1 MRPQPPILLV
11 DDDAASRE
19 LLCAIL
25 EGVGYPTV
33 QAATGEVALTLAV
46 EHEPAAVILD
56 VRLPGVSGYEVCRQ
70 LRERFGERLPIV
82 FVSGERAESQDR
94 VAGLMIG
101 ADDYMVKPFSPDE
114 LVARI
119 QRLLVRVAP
128 ARSEADDWTQL
139 TPREGEVLNLLAEG
153 LSQHAIANELY
164 ISPKT
169 VATHIQRILGK
180 LRVHSRAAAVAK
192 AYRLGLVSPDFTA
205 HLFA

>member
-25 EGVGYPTV
+25 DGVGYTTV
-33 QAATGEVALTLAV
+33 QAATGEVALTLAA
-46 EHEPAAVILD
+46 EHEPTAAILD
-56 VRLPGVSGYEVCRQ
+56 VRLPGISGYEVCRQ
-70 LRERFGERLPIV
+70 LRERFGEKLPIV
-82 FVSGERAESQDR
+82 FVSGERAESEDR

-101 ADDYMVKPFSPDE
+101 ADDYLVKPFSPDE

-119 QRLLVRVAP
+119 QRLLVRTAP
-128 ARSEADDWTQL
+128 AHADADNWVEL
-139 TPREGEVLNLLAEG
+139 TPREWEVLNLLAEG
-153 LSQHAIANELY
+153 LSQNAIANELY

-180 LRVHSRAAAVAK
+180 LGVHSRAAAVAK
-192 AYRLGLVSPDFTA
+192 AFGLGLVSPDFAA
-205 HLFA
+205 HLFV

>member
-11 DDDAASRE
+11 DDDDSSRE
-19 LLCAIL
+19 LLSTVL
-25 EGVGYPTV
+25 DGVGYATV
-33 QAATGEVALTLAV
+33 QAATGEVALTLAA
-46 EHEPAAVILD
+46 EHEPVAVILD
-56 VRLPGVSGYEVCRQ
+56 VRLPAMSGYEVCRQ
-70 LRERFGERLPIV
+70 LRERYGEKLPIV

-119 QRLLVRVAP
+119 QRLLVRTAP
-128 ARSEADDWTQL
+128 ADADVDDWTQL
-139 TPREGEVLNLLAEG
+139 TPREWEVLNLLAEG
-153 LSQHAIANELY
+153 LTQNAIANELY

-205 HLFA
+205 HLVA

>member
-25 EGVGYPTV
+25 DGVGYTTV
-33 QAATGEVALTLAV
+33 QAATGEVALTLAA
-46 EHEPAAVILD
+46 EHEPTAAILD
-56 VRLPGVSGYEVCRQ
+56 VRLPGISGYEVCRQ
-70 LRERFGERLPIV
+70 LRERFGEKLPIV
-82 FVSGERAESQDR
+82 FVSGERAESEDR

-101 ADDYMVKPFSPDE
+101 ADDYLVKPFSPDE

-119 QRLLVRVAP
+119 QRLLVRTAP
-128 ARSEADDWTQL
+128 ADADADNWVEL
-139 TPREGEVLNLLAEG
+139 TPREWEVLNLLAEG
-153 LSQHAIANELY
+153 LSQNAIANELY

-180 LRVHSRAAAVAK
+180 LGVHSRAAAVAK
-192 AYRLGLVSPDFTA
+192 AFGLGLVSPDFAA
-205 HLFA
+205 HLFV

>member
-25 EGVGYPTV
+25 DGVGYTTV
-33 QAATGEVALTLAV
+33 QAATGEVALTLAA
-46 EHEPAAVILD
+46 EHEPTAAILD
-56 VRLPGVSGYEVCRQ
+56 VRLPGISGYEVCRQ
-70 LRERFGERLPIV
+70 LRERFGEKLPIDV
-82 FVSGERAESQDR
+82 VSGERAESEDR

-101 ADDYMVKPFSPDE
+101 ADDFLVKPFSPDE

-119 QRLLVRVAP
+119 QRLLVRTAP
-128 ARSEADDWTQL
+128 AHEDADDWVEL
-139 TPREGEVLNLLAEG
+139 TPREWEVLNLLAEG
-153 LSQHAIANELY
+153 LSQNAIANELY

-180 LRVHSRAAAVAK
+180 LGVHSRAAAVAK
-192 AYRLGLVSPDFTA
+192 AFGLGLVSPDFAA
-205 HLFA
+205 HLFV

>member
-19 LLCAIL
+19 LLSTIL
-25 EGVGYPTV
+25 DRVGYATV

-46 EHEPAAVILD
+46 EHEPVAVILD

-70 LRERFGERLPIV
+70 LRERFGEKLPIV
-82 FVSGERAESQDR
+82 FVSGERVESQDR

-101 ADDYMVKPFSPDE
+101 ADDYMVKPFAPDE

-119 QRLLVRVAP
+119 QRLLVRTASGP
-128 ARSEADDWTQL
+128 ADADDWAQL
-139 TPREGEVLNLLAEG
+139 TPREWEVLNLLAEG

-169 VATHIQRILGK
+169 VATHIQHILSK

-192 AYRLGLVSPDFTA
+192 AYRLGLVSPDFAA